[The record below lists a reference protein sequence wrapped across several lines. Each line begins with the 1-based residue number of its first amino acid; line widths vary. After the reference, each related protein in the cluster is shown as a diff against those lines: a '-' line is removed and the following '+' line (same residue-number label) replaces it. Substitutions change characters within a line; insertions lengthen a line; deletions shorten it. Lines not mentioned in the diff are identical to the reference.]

1 MAALIA
7 AALAGFAVLAVEIL
21 GVHLLAPWFGTSALV
36 WSQQIGV
43 VLLAL
48 ALGGWAGGRAA
59 RTSEGVERRAALL
72 LAGGGALVALS
83 AVLIPAFARWM
94 LPASLTLDEAAAS
107 FLQGSLAAALFF
119 FAPPV
124 FLLAMVSPLLVE
136 ARARHRH
143 AGQAAGEIGAAG
155 TVGSLLGV
163 FVCSFAA
170 LPVLGV
176 RGTLFLTSAALLL
189 AAGILLA
196 GRARAASALLALAC
210 ATGVFTADPARAANL
225 PAGAR
230 LLEVRDSPY
239 QRLRVIEFSATGERW
254 LQMNEGLDSFQSWW
268 APGATWSGLYYDLFA
283 LAPLCAG
290 IETPVAGASRPV
302 RFWILGFGAG
312 SAMQPL
318 RAALGDRPVE
328 AVGVE
333 LDPAVV
339 ALGKRWMPLP
349 DAAQAGLQIQAGAD
363 ARSLMRAAPTDLDFI
378 VLDAYARQFEI
389 PPHLAT
395 VEFFSELGQHLR
407 AGGVLAINV
416 GTRDTP
422 QDSAGLLA
430 RLVAS
435 VRQGFGAELRL
446 HRVPRSRNWILLA
459 RKSEPLPSRAAL
471 AAIMPSGWPREIGAA
486 LLPGQTAENQAIP
499 EAEPFTDER
508 NALPLLQA
516 LSWRESRP

>member
-143 AGQAAGEIGAAG
+143 AGQAAGEIG
-155 TVGSLLGV
+155 
-163 FVCSFAA
+163 
-170 LPVLGV
+170 
-176 RGTLFLTSAALLL
+176 

>member
-1 MAALIA
+1 LAALIA
-7 AALAGFAVLAVEIL
+7 AALAGFAVLTVEIL

-43 VLLAL
+43 VLLAI
-48 ALGGWAGGRAA
+48 ALGGWAGGRSA
-59 RTSEGVERRAALL
+59 RQSEGVERRAALL
-72 LAGGGALVALS
+72 LAGGGVLVALS
-83 AVLIPAFARWM
+83 AVLLPFFARWM
-94 LPASLTLDEAAAS
+94 LPTSLTLDDAAAS
-107 FLQGSLAAALFF
+107 FLQGSLSSALLF

-136 ARARHRH
+136 ARARQRH

-155 TVGSLLGV
+155 TLGSLLGV
-163 FVCSFAA
+163 FGCAFVA

-176 RGTLFLTSAALLL
+176 RTTLFLTSAALL
-189 AAGILLA
+189 AAAALLLA
-196 GRARAASALLALAC
+196 GRARSGSAAMAVAC
-210 ATGVFTADPARAANL
+210 AAGVFTADPAAAANL
-225 PAGAR
+225 PAGAQ
-230 LLEVRDSPY
+230 LLEQRHSAY
-239 QRLRVIEFSATGERW
+239 QSLRVIEFPATGERW

-290 IETPVAGASRPV
+290 LHTPVPGAPRPA

-318 RAALGDRPVE
+318 AAALGERPIE

-339 ALGKRWMPLP
+339 EMGARWMPLP
-349 DAAQAGLQIQAGAD
+349 ESAASGLRILSGSD
-363 ARSLMRAAPTDLDFI
+363 ARSLLRAAPADLDFLL
-378 VLDAYARQFEI
+378 LDAYAHQFEI

-395 VEFFSELGQHLR
+395 AEFFAEIRAHLR
-407 AGGVLAINV
+407 TGGVLAVNV
-416 GTRDTP
+416 GTRDLP
-422 QDSAGLLA
+422 ENPEGLLA
-430 RLVAS
+430 RLAAS
-435 VRQGFGAELRL
+435 ARLGFGPELRL

-459 RKSEPLPSRAAL
+459 RKDEALPDRAAL
-471 AAIMPSGWPREIGAA
+471 AAAMPPGWPREIAAA
-486 LLPGQTAENQAIP
+486 LLPGQTAEGSALP

-508 NALPLLQA
+508 NALALLQA
-516 LSWRESRP
+516 RDWRRGGE